1 MAKTDLSPSLSPRR
15 GKGPEAG
22 CIPSSS
28 ASPRPVGEGPGV
40 RSRVRAAWR
49 VLLAEALKQHRTLFG
64 SKLVFFSLLI
74 WPGLQ
79 LALAYYAF
87 QPFAH
92 APGLAARWSLASDP
106 RAIFLFFTTGALG
119 FTFFWSLVQSAWH
132 FSFERASGTL
142 ELLFLS
148 PANRL
153 TLVVA
158 NGAMALVQNTWLFFA
173 FSVALFWLVGG
184 LHVANPLML
193 LVAFLGLLIPAVAWA
208 TLLNSVFLFS
218 RDSGFLYTI
227 LEDPMSFFAG
237 VRIPRLALPLWAQLT
252 GLIFPLTTSLIVLRG
267 ALLQNATLLDIW
279 PQLLALLGIS
289 ALLLALATLTL
300 RLGEDHARRIGSLT
314 LF

>member
-1 MAKTDLSPSLSPRR
+1 MGSISLQQPSQ
-15 GKGPEAG
+15 PEAL
-22 CIPSSS
+22 PW
-28 ASPRPVGEGPGV
+28 
-40 RSRVRAAWR
+40 RVRLRATWR
-49 VLLAEALKQHRTLFG
+49 VIAAEALKQRRDLLG
-64 SKLVFFSLLI
+64 SRLVIFSLFV

-79 LALAYYAF
+79 LALTYYNF

-106 RAIFLFFTTGALG
+106 RAIFLFFTTGTLG
-119 FTFFWSLVQSAWH
+119 FAFFWSLVQSAWR
-132 FSFERASGTL
+132 FSWEREGGTL

-153 TLVVA
+153 TLVMA
-158 NGAMALVQNTWLFFA
+158 NGVMALVQSVWLFFA

-184 LHVANPLML
+184 LHVANPLMFAVAFAGL
-193 LVAFLGLLIPAVAWA
+193 LVPAVAWG

-237 VRIPRLALPLWAQLT
+237 VRIPRLALPFWAQLG
-252 GLIFPLTTSLIVLRG
+252 GLVFPLTLSLIVLRG
-267 ALLQNATLLDIW
+267 ALLEGQPLIALW
-279 PQLLALLGIS
+279 PQLLALLGLS
-289 ALLLALATLTL
+289 ALLIGAALVIL
-300 RLGEDHARRIGSLT
+300 RVGEDHARRVGSLT